1 MPSGVR
7 SWSPATRW
15 CRAATAAM
23 SSLTIVGPK
32 QSEVSEPA
40 SEMTVARLSPSC
52 SCSSRCG
59 TLMMY
64 CGSTPHASAQRVVEG
79 RLLLVFAPPSSAPAR
94 TAGRTRCRGS
104 RQSACVALSKLSKA
118 VQVQAVQGKASCP
131 SQALSKLSKLSEL
144 SKLFQPCHSAEFREV
159 EAAESV

>member
-15 CRAATAAM
+15 CRAATAVM

-40 SEMTVARLSPSC
+40 SEVTVARLSPSC

-64 CGSTPHASAQRVVEG
+64 CGNTPHASAQRVVEG

-118 VQVQAVQGKASCP
+118 VQVHKLSKPSFVQAVQAVQAFLLSC
-131 SQALSKLSKLSEL
+131 
-144 SKLFQPCHSAEFREV
+144 
-159 EAAESV
+159 